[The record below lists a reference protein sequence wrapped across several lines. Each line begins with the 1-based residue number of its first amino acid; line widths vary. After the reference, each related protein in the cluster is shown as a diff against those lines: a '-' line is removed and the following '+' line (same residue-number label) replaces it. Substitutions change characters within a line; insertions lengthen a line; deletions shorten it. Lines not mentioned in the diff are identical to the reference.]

1 MRNDSAPP
9 RPMKIHWTVE
19 RLDESEEEDPA
30 EADPCALRID
40 GRIEVDGAS
49 AGQLSA
55 WYLFAED
62 LESPRAF
69 IELWDLE
76 GTTCEV
82 FEEIMN
88 PEHTRFREPLTT
100 MLNDAPGILAIDFIA
115 LRPAFRRQG
124 LGLGIMREVVRCCA
138 TPWIGA
144 VLLDARPLQ
153 RRPGGYD
160 HFDEEV
166 RDLPWNDGEED
177 LARLMHHFRGWGM
190 QRLPRTRF
198 MVCVPDMITGE
209 LAEDWPPGPI
219 REEWPED
226 DDLPF

>member
-1 MRNDSAPP
+1 MR
-9 RPMKIHWTVE
+9 IHWTVE
-19 RLDESEEEDPA
+19 RFDESGEEDPA

-40 GRIEVDGAS
+40 GRIVVDS
-49 AGQLSA
+49 LVAGQVSA
-55 WYLFAED
+55 WYLFAGD
-62 LESPRAF
+62 PASPRASL
-69 IELWDLE
+69 ELWDLE
-76 GTTCEV
+76 SETCGIY
-82 FEEIMN
+82 EEIMN
-88 PEHTRFREPLTT
+88 PERTKFREPLTT
-100 MLNDAPGILAIDFIA
+100 MLEDAPGILAIDFIA

-124 LGLGIMREVVRCCA
+124 LGREVMREIVRCGA
-138 TPWIGA
+138 NPRLGA

-166 RDLPWNDGEED
+166 RDLPWNDGDED
-177 LARLMHHFRGWGM
+177 MARLMNHFRGWGM

-209 LAEDWPPGPI
+209 RADAWPPAPIAEDW
-219 REEWPED
+219 RED

>member
-1 MRNDSAPP
+1 MTSP
-9 RPMKIHWTVE
+9 RPSPLKIRWKVE
-19 RLDESEEEDPA
+19 RYDEDPQPDPA
-30 EADPCALRID
+30 IADDCALKIE
-40 GRIEVDGAS
+40 GRTEVRGEA
-49 AGQLSA
+49 AGQFLVWYLSA
-55 WYLFAED
+55 ND

-69 IELWDLE
+69 VELWDLE
-76 GTTCEV
+76 GETCEV
-82 FEEIMN
+82 YEEIMN
-88 PEHTRFREPLTT
+88 PERTKFREPLMT
-100 MLNDAPGILAIDFIA
+100 MLNDAPGLIVIDFIA
-115 LRPAFRRQG
+115 LRPAFRRKG
-124 LGLGIMREVVRCCA
+124 LGREVMEEIVRCCA
-138 TPWIGA
+138 NQWISA

-166 RDLPWNDGEED
+166 RDLPWSDGDED

-209 LAEDWPPGPI
+209 RAKDWPPAPI
-219 REEWPED
+219 AEGWDEDD